1 MKGSA
6 RLQTSRDTFQLI
18 ISIVVIQRVKS
29 ASVSVDSEL
38 ISTIG
43 KGLLVFA
50 GVGREDTQKE
60 ADQVVNKVL
69 KAKFW
74 PDEDGGQVRISR
86 RGLSLSID

>member
-1 MKGSA
+1 
-6 RLQTSRDTFQLI
+6 
-18 ISIVVIQRVKS
+18 VIQRVKS
-29 ASVSVDSEL
+29 ASVSVDTEL

-50 GVGREDTQKE
+50 GVGKEDTQKE

-74 PDEDGGQVRISR
+74 PDEDGGQVRIMWLEFGLGVNCCRSGR
-86 RGLSLSID
+86 RMSKTLMARSFAV